1 MPITEDQISA
11 IVDRVVSQIAASGNT
26 AVKAPPPPKAP
37 GPPGPAAQAL
47 PPSVD
52 GGLGCFPDLDAA
64 VKAAEKAYWQFK
76 DVPLWQRKRII
87 EAIRETCRKSLDEI
101 SRMGVVETGMGRVED
116 KVRKNK
122 AAIEKTPGVE
132 DLEPIAFT
140 GDDGLT
146 LLERAPYGVIGSITP
161 STNSSET
168 ALCNGIGMI
177 AGGNAVTFCPHP
189 MAKRTTIFT
198 INLMNQAV
206 LSEGGPPNL
215 LTTIAEPSIEAA
227 QQLMKHPLVGL
238 LVVTGGPAVVA
249 TAMKSGKRVVA
260 AGPGNPPVLVDE
272 TADPDKAARDIVLSA
287 STDNN
292 IICVI
297 EKEIISTKS
306 AADALKKALI
316 RHGAFEINSHQAQRL
331 EKIVIA
337 EDGKGPNKRWVGK
350 DVQLILKQID
360 IEVDPAKRLCIVE
373 TGPDHP
379 FARLEL
385 LMPVVPFIRVDT
397 FEQGLELSYRLEDG
411 CFHTAAIHSNMI
423 DRLHRMA
430 IKMNTSIFVK
440 NGPALAGLGLEG
452 EGPTSFTIASPTGE
466 GVTTAR
472 HFTRIRRC
480 VVSGYFRIV

>member
-1 MPITEDQISA
+1 MAITDDQISA
-11 IVDRVVSQIAASGNT
+11 IVDRVVSKIVEARAPAGEKAEAGPQPELPPAKAPASG
-26 AVKAPPPPKAP
+26 
-37 GPPGPAAQAL
+37 AL
-47 PPSVD
+47 PSVD
-52 GGLGCFPDLDAA
+52 GGLGCFPDVETA
-64 VKAAEKAYWQFK
+64 VKAAEKAYWNYK
-76 DVPLWQRKRII
+76 DVPLWQRKKII
-87 EAIRETCRKSLDEI
+87 QAIRDICRQHLDEV
-101 SRMGVVETGMGRVED
+101 SRMGVEETGMGRVED
-116 KVRKNK
+116 KIRKNR

-146 LLERAPYGVIGSITP
+146 ILERAPYGVIGSITP

-168 ALCNGIGMI
+168 TICNGIGMI
-177 AGGNAVTFCPHP
+177 AGGNSITFCPHP
-189 MAKRTTIFT
+189 SARKTTIYT
-198 INLMNQAV
+198 INLMNQAIIA
-206 LSEGGPPNL
+206 EGGPPNL
-215 LTTIAEPSIEAA
+215 LTTVEKPTIETA
-227 QQLMKHPLVGL
+227 QQIMKHPLIGL

-249 TAMKSGKRVVA
+249 TAMRMGKRVVA

-272 TADPDKAARDIVLSA
+272 TADPDKAAEDIVKSA
-287 STDNN
+287 ATDNN

-297 EKEIISTKS
+297 EKEIIVLKK
-306 AADALKKALI
+306 AADALKKALL
-316 RHGAFEINSHQAQRL
+316 RHGAVELSSHQAKRL
-331 EKIVIA
+331 EKIVM
-337 EDGKGPNKRWVGK
+337 D
-350 DVQLILKQID
+350 
-360 IEVDPAKRLCIVE
+360 VDPSKRLAITE
-373 TGPDHP
+373 TGPDHA

-385 LMPVVPFIRVDT
+385 LMPVVPLIRVDT
-397 FEQGLELSYRLEDG
+397 FEQGMELAYKLEDG
-411 CFHTAAIHSNMI
+411 CFHTASIHSNMI